1 MFSFCEIRS
10 LHWPWCSTSW
20 EPLHYG
26 LWSSW
31 CSKQK
36 LHKLVLIWLRTHW
49 LISDSLGSHS
59 DCSRSS
65 SVEAAETSSYT
76 SQSDSRWALVSPDG
90 HTRTHSEL
98 QASANAW
105 TQAFKTH
112 TCRHIVCV
120 CVCEGSAG
128 SPNKSNPIN
137 LPPPHSNKERA
148 KRDRRGEPPSPPL
161 SQGRGERKNILWI
174 SGNLSQ
180 FHCFVDVSSY
190 LRERR
195 WRAVCWEQ
203 L

>member
-120 CVCEGSAG
+120 CVCVRVALGHLTKAIQLTSHLHTPIRSEQNGTAG
-128 SPNKSNPIN
+128 ANPP
-137 LPPPHSNKERA
+137 LH
-148 KRDRRGEPPSPPL
+148 PSP
-161 SQGRGERKNILWI
+161 RGAGKGKI
-174 SGNLSQ
+174 SCELVETS
-180 FHCFVDVSSY
+180 VSFIVS
-190 LRERR
+190 
-195 WRAVCWEQ
+195 
-203 L
+203 